1 MALIAPTGQSFND
14 VKQLGADVVIG
25 VSNVTLV
32 SASDTV
38 TVPRLANTAANASS
52 AQVRDAGEAAVT
64 VTDDGVNT
72 VTLVGTAGNK
82 VTLITL
88 HRNIN
93 LGLEA

>member
-25 VSNVTLV
+25 LSTVTLV

-38 TVPRLANTAANASS
+38 TVPRLANTASNASS
-52 AQVRDAGEAAVT
+52 AQVRDAGEAAAT

-72 VTLVGTAGNK
+72 VTIVGTAGNK
-82 VTLITL
+82 VTLVTL

>member
-38 TVPRLANTAANASS
+38 TVPRLANGTANASS

-64 VTDDGVNT
+64 VTDDGSFT
-72 VTLVGTAGNK
+72 VTLVGTAGQK